1 MTFKDEIKKTITS
14 CGNPVKIYSK
24 NKCVK
29 GYCLFKQIS
38 KTKEQYYEQIEP
50 NSVGQIVCS
59 TYSVWLVSNSKI
71 SSMEYIVCNEKK
83 YDVIF
88 KKYRKETGCFELIV
102 FKRSYQSESIWNF
115 KKNNWNNSK

>member
-102 FKRSYQSESIWNF
+102 FKRSYQSESI
-115 KKNNWNNSK
+115 